1 MHRIWRA
8 QIVGGNAGIDV
19 VTGIDVDAAVEDVR
33 GGIGDIDAGDQRLG
47 EIAAAVAVT
56 RLRPGTDLRCG
67 PIAALGHGEPR
78 DQGERRAAMIALLQ
92 FPGAVPASDA
102 ASIADKANRCCR

>member
-1 MHRIWRA
+1 VHRIWRA

-47 EIAAAVAVT
+47 EIAAAAAVT
-56 RLRPGTDLRCG
+56 RLRPGTDLWCG

-78 DQGERRAAMIALLQ
+78 DQGERRTAMIALLH

>member
-8 QIVGGNAGIDV
+8 QIVGGDAGIDV

-33 GGIGDIDAGDQRLG
+33 EGIGDIDAGDQRLG
-47 EIAAAVAVT
+47 EIAAALAVT
-56 RLRPGTDLRCG
+56 LLCPGTNLRCG
-67 PIAALGHGEPR
+67 PITALGHGEPR
-78 DQGERRAAMIALLQ
+78 DQGEQRTAMIALLHI
-92 FPGAVPASDA
+92 PGAVPASDA